1 MDVTSA
7 LRGDAFRP
15 FATIVSPGALGI
27 APFAMLLYGYNDAAS
42 AFWDAHPIAT
52 GMALFIASLAAGF
65 VFENI
70 GARVEVMIDRRIA
83 KRDAMHM
90 DYWQRYLLLAFPLE
104 PVGQRYLRTLQ
115 FRMKFELGILGS
127 LPAQLVGWLMLLSA
141 MHAAAY
147 TGFLLV
153 VAFVLVAAWF
163 YFEAF
168 DSAQNL
174 SGIRRRL
181 VEAFERQ

>member
-15 FATIVSPGALGI
+15 FATVVAPGALGV
-27 APFAMLLYGYNDAAS
+27 APFAVLLYGYHDAAS
-42 AFWDAHPIAT
+42 AFWDTHPIAT

-70 GARVEVMIDRRIA
+70 GARVEALIDRRITKA
-83 KRDAMHM
+83 DPSHM
-90 DYWQRYLLLAFPLE
+90 EYWQRYLLLAFDPE
-104 PVGQRYLRTLQ
+104 PVGQRYLRTLL

-127 LPAQLVGWLMLLSA
+127 LPAQLVGWLMLLAA
-141 MHAAAY
+141 MHAPVYCSVIA
-147 TGFLLV
+147 V
-153 VAFVLVAAWF
+153 IAFALIAVWF

-174 SGIRRRL
+174 SGVRRRL
-181 VEAFERQ
+181 VERFER